1 LIIFMGCVSHNF
13 WKRLLLNFQSSE
25 GMWTKKNYMKLAE
38 EEEKGQVF
46 FGSVGEAKFRF
57 L

>member
-1 LIIFMGCVSHNF
+1 V
-13 WKRLLLNFQSSE
+13 LNFQSSE

-46 FGSVGEAKFRF
+46 FGSVGEAKFQF